1 MRVHSQAWGHS
12 INRNIVEC
20 KGFFFRAEFKSDSVL
35 IETSWN
41 VKYHS
46 RPAHDRRRTVL
57 IETSWNVKVFVNCS
71 LLFAHGIN
79 RNIVE
84 CKENRENISES
95 NCKSINRNIVE
106 CKDDIKLWNYSV
118 KRVLIETSWNVKRKR
133 NR

>member
-1 MRVHSQAWGHS
+1 MECKDCSHWCIVHNQIRINRNIVECKVQMRVHSQAWGHS

-84 CKENRENISES
+84 CKDQI
-95 NCKSINRNIVE
+95 INFII
-106 CKDDIKLWNYSV
+106 DFILY
-118 KRVLIETSWNVKRKR
+118 
-133 NR
+133 